1 MGVRKRWPRAT
12 AASRHDQGEPPI
24 LAEAHQLNGAEGR
37 FAARLLARKYPLL
50 HGIVVP
56 VTHRV
61 GRFKFGRTIHFE
73 LTPTDN

>member
-12 AASRHDQGEPPI
+12 AASRHDQEETAR

-61 GRFKFGRTIHFE
+61 GRFKFGRTIHF
-73 LTPTDN
+73 

>member
-1 MGVRKRWPRAT
+1 MEPKAGSPRGC
-12 AASRHDQGEPPI
+12 SP
-24 LAEAHQLNGAEGR
+24 
-37 FAARLLARKYPLL
+37 ARPHSYP
-50 HGIVVP
+50 GIVVP